1 MISPAHAGVPVP
13 VLPRSNPAAPAQRG
27 NGKPER
33 GKVGAVASAA
43 SALAP
48 SKVSMAPVSL
58 DGPSIASAAVVEVAG
73 AMTVDELEQTVL
85 HAAAAQGEKGTYAEP
100 APVVAAADRPAI
112 RPAGSGSHSLPSQH
126 APPQRP
132 DPAAVHP
139 AHVAIP
145 AAPDAL
151 PPPQQPP
158 PPQQQPQLQQQPV
171 PLKMPPQQ
179 MLPAP
184 LSAQPSIVGPPAM
197 HVADAVIGF
206 APHPLPVHQATN
218 AAGAA
223 IIAQL
228 AMGGQGAHMP
238 AGPMEGMVHGG
249 QSCMPCIPIAEQRPA
264 PPGFHC
270 FICKNVYRDPRLLNC
285 LHTFC
290 LDCLVEMK
298 QPPRRWAHPP
308 NERLRHANL
317 HRRSCSDPC
326 RPPERIKVPCFR
338 AQPLPCGDGALRSPA
353 SLHCRPH
360 GRSHAS
366 R

>member
-1 MISPAHAGVPVP
+1 VSP
-13 VLPRSNPAAPAQRG
+13 
-27 NGKPER
+27 
-33 GKVGAVASAA
+33 
-43 SALAP
+43 
-48 SKVSMAPVSL
+48 
-58 DGPSIASAAVVEVAG
+58 GPSIASAAVVEVAG

-100 APVVAAADRPAI
+100 APVVTAADRPAI
-112 RPAGSGSHSLPSQH
+112 RQAGSGSHSLPSQH

-151 PPPQQPP
+151 PPPQPPP

-308 NERLRHANL
+308 KQRPCQPWAHPPKQRLAAAMPTCDVGRAATPVG
-317 HRRSCSDPC
+317 RRSESTC
-326 RPPERIKVPCFR
+326 RASVRNRCR
-338 AQPLPCGDGALRSPA
+338 AAMVHCAVQPV
-353 SLHCRPH
+353 
-360 GRSHAS
+360 
-366 R
+366 